1 MKPIVRA
8 LMRANDELNDEEA
21 TVGGPS
27 EAAVRVA
34 RDAVAD
40 ASLREARGR
49 SEIALRA
56 AHDPANFEDPM
67 DVSVRKG
74 DLLNEIVDWLRHIDR
89 LGEIPGAADG
99 MPKRNP
105 LWEAANAA
113 LCRFGGDRA

>member
-34 RDAVAD
+34 QDRWHESWVTSSSVVATKH
-40 ASLREARGR
+40 
-49 SEIALRA
+49 ALEA

-67 DVSVRKG
+67 DVSVRLG
-74 DLLNEIVDWLRHIDR
+74 DVVDWLRHIDR
-89 LGEIPGAADG
+89 LDEIPGAALG
-99 MPKRNP
+99 MPKHNP
-105 LWEAANAA
+105 LWDAASAA
-113 LCRFGGDRA
+113 LRTFGGDRA